1 MLITF
6 DRSKQTRAVLY
17 VGGAAFLAIA
27 LFVGVTQ
34 TNREVPPYLL
44 PIAYALMGLLSF
56 CTGLSF
62 EQSIKIQSDMVV
74 VTVPGYIW
82 RKRNYAAKL
91 ADATLILTR
100 LGTVGPITLVA
111 VELPSGRF
119 FIGRCRSR
127 DPTLLK
133 AVDAFKEGG
142 NLKIKQTKWKLIK
155 NETIDLN
162 HSEQAIKKVC

>member
-1 MLITF
+1 MQITF
-6 DRSKQTRAVLY
+6 DRSKPTRILLY
-17 VGGAAFLAIA
+17 IGAAAFLALS
-27 LFVGVTQ
+27 LFAIVIQ
-34 TNREVPPYLL
+34 THRHFPPYV
-44 PIAYALMGLLSF
+44 LSITYTLFGILTF
-56 CTGLSF
+56 CTALTF
-62 EQSIKIQSDMVV
+62 EQSLKIQSDMVI
-74 VTVPGYIW
+74 VTMPGYLW

-162 HSEQAIKKVC
+162 HSEQAIK